1 MLKRHSKLAQLG
13 LVLLILAVIGT
24 GCSLSGGDGGG
35 KKAETQPTAPPTIT
49 PPMTRTAFPTFTPF
63 PTLTP
68 GGPIFT
74 GPTATR
80 IVLAPT
86 FTLYPTLFPTWTPP
100 VPAYPYDVRISYPVS
115 GSQVAG
121 YITIVG
127 SASHPRFLQ
136 YALEWGPD
144 PNPGNLWYPLM
155 SPRNQTVINGGL
167 GAWNTTNVN
176 DGIYQIRL
184 HVWLNDGTETF
195 AVATGVRVSNRQPT
209 AVPTLTPTP
218 KPNRPP
224 TIDPIASQEVDAG
237 AARDIS
243 VQTSDPD
250 GDAVNL
256 FVASSNVAI
265 ATVQV
270 TSPTQI
276 RVTGVTAG
284 TATITV
290 TANDNRGGLT
300 STAFIVTVKGLNQAP
315 TISPILEQ
323 KVDVGASKDVT
334 VSASDPD
341 GDTLTILAE
350 SDNVGVALATVLNT
364 STLRLTGVGEGTAN
378 ITVTA
383 SDGKGGVIKTA
394 FLVRAGKPN
403 LAPIVGTIPAQTL
416 TVGSTLDVPYIASDP
431 DGDAMNQA
439 ATSDTPAVVTAS
451 VTAPGMIRLAGVSA
465 GTATV
470 TLTLNDGVNA
480 PTITTFAVTVVAGN
494 AAPAISPLGPQT
506 MGAGESRDVPYV
518 ATDPDGD
525 ALSAA
530 VFSDNTNVVTAA
542 LGQPSLI
549 QLSAVG
555 AGTATVT
562 LTVDDGKNAPVTAS
576 FTVSVAAANLPP
588 AVETIFPQT
597 LGAGDSLDVP
607 YAAVDPESDAL
618 TATVSVDNPGVV
630 TAAIN
635 TPGTISLVGVSAGS
649 ATVTLAVTDGTNPAV
664 TMPFT
669 VTVVANA
676 PPSVAAIGP
685 QALGPN
691 EARDVPYT
699 ASDPEGDPLTATASS
714 DNPGVVVAAVNV
726 PGTITLNAVGAGAAT
741 VTLSVSD
748 GVNAAVTTSFAV
760 TVSAPNQPPSVA
772 AIGPQALGPSEVR
785 DVPYTA
791 SDPEGD
797 PLTATASSDNPGVVG
812 AAVNAPGLITL
823 NAVGAGAAT
832 VTLSVSDGVNAPVT
846 ASFAV
851 TVSAPNQPPSVAPL
865 GPQALGPNEARDVPY
880 TASDPEGDPLTAT
893 ASSDN
898 PGVVGAAVNAPG
910 LITLNAV
917 GAGAA
922 TVTLSVSDGV
932 NAPVTTSF
940 AVTVSAPNAN
950 PVIQSIPDQ
959 AVDMGASLSVPVSV
973 SDPDDDAVTLTA
985 VSDNPG
991 VATAFA
997 GGPGEV
1003 ILGGVAPGTATVL
1016 VDASD
1021 GRGGSASLSFLVTVQ
1036 GVNNVP
1042 VIQPI
1047 PDQAL
1052 SVGEQIA
1059 VAVSISDPD
1068 GDPLVTYAV
1077 AQNTGVVF
1085 SEMPDTSTINLQGLA
1100 EGVTAVDV
1108 YADDSKG
1115 GLTTATF
1122 TVTVSSPTPSFDL
1135 MAYPVVPQIS
1145 DSMAAFLSQLYG
1157 SAVTNFGTQAGVF
1170 AKVGDDAMDSP
1181 NFMAPFAVS
1190 GYDLGGFGYLQATV
1204 DFYAATAVRPA
1215 LDPAI
1220 NSFNVDSVA
1229 ASNGWGIE
1237 DLSGP
1242 APGGAPC
1249 DAVGGGTRLS
1259 CEYQVARPSIALISF
1274 SAANVTHLPAEQFR
1288 SELQTLV
1295 FDSMSSYGVIPVLA
1309 TIPAGGGY
1317 STEQLAEYNR
1327 AIVEVASESD
1337 VPLWNLW
1344 RAMQERGI
1352 SDPFSVAPQGAGNLT
1367 DAALSYGYN
1376 MRNLTALQTL
1386 QAVRQAVGIN

>member
-250 GDAVNL
+250 GDVVNL

-265 ATVQV
+265 ATVQA

-350 SDNVGVALATVLNT
+350 SDNVGVALATVLNA

-431 DGDAMNQA
+431 DDDAMNQA

-635 TPGTISLVGVSAGS
+635 TPGTISLAGVSAGS
-649 ATVTLAVTDGTNPAV
+649 ATVTLSVTDGTNPAV

-676 PPSVAAIGP
+676 
-685 QALGPN
+685 
-691 EARDVPYT
+691 
-699 ASDPEGDPLTATASS
+699 
-714 DNPGVVVAAVNV
+714 
-726 PGTITLNAVGAGAAT
+726 
-741 VTLSVSD
+741 
-748 GVNAAVTTSFAV
+748 
-760 TVSAPNQPPSVA
+760 PPSVA

-812 AAVNAPGLITL
+812 AAVNVPGTITL

-832 VTLSVSDGVNAPVT
+832 VTLSVSDGVNA
-846 ASFAV
+846 A
-851 TVSAPNQPPSVAPL
+851 
-865 GPQALGPNEARDVPY
+865 
-880 TASDPEGDPLTAT
+880 
-893 ASSDN
+893 
-898 PGVVGAAVNAPG
+898 
-910 LITLNAV
+910 
-917 GAGAA
+917 
-922 TVTLSVSDGV
+922 
-932 NAPVTTSF
+932 VTTSF

-950 PVIQSIPDQ
+950 PVIQPIPDQ

-973 SDPDDDAVTLTA
+973 SDPDDDAVALTA

>member
-1 MLKRHSKLAQLG
+1 MLKRRSKLAHLG
-13 LVLLILAVIGT
+13 LALLILVVIGT
-24 GCSLSGGDGGG
+24 GCSLSGGNGGG
-35 KKAETQPTAPPTIT
+35 KGAEKQPTAPPTIT
-49 PPMTRTAFPTFTPF
+49 PPLTRTAFPTFTPF

-68 GGPIFT
+68 GGPIVT
-74 GPTATR
+74 WPTATR

-86 FTLYPTLFPTWTPP
+86 YTYPTPFFTWTPQ
-100 VPAYPYDVRISYPVS
+100 VTAYPYDVRISYPVD

-144 PNPGNLWYPLM
+144 PNPANLWYPLM

-176 DGIYQIRL
+176 DGVYQIRL
-184 HVWLNDGTETF
+184 HVWLNDGTESF
-195 AVATGVRVSNRQPT
+195 DIATGVRVSNRQPT

-224 TIDPIASQEVDAG
+224 VIDPIASQEVNAG
-237 AARDIS
+237 ASRDIS
-243 VQTSDPD
+243 VKASDPD

-256 FVASSNVAI
+256 FAASSNTAI

-276 RVTGVTAG
+276 RATGVTAG

-341 GDTLTILAE
+341 GDALTIQAE
-350 SDNVGVALATVLNT
+350 SDNVGVALATVLSTN
-364 STLRLTGVGEGTAN
+364 TLRLTGVGVGTAN

-416 TVGSTLDVPYIASDP
+416 AVGSTLDVPYIASDP
-431 DGDAMNQA
+431 DGDAMTQMA
-439 ATSDTPAVVTAS
+439 SSDTPGVVTAS
-451 VTAPGMIRLAGVSA
+451 VTAPGTIRLTGVSTGA
-465 GTATV
+465 ATV

-480 PTITTFAVTVVAGN
+480 PTITTFPVTVVAGN
-494 AAPAISPLGPQT
+494 VAPTLGPLAPQT
-506 MGAGESRDVPYV
+506 MGAGEMRDVPYV

-525 ALSAA
+525 ALSAS

-549 QLSAVG
+549 KLSAVG

-562 LTVDDGKNAPVTAS
+562 LTVDDGKNPPVSAS

-597 LGAGDSLDVP
+597 LGAGDSLDVL
-607 YAAVDPESDAL
+607 YAAVDPEGDAL
-618 TATVSVDNPGVV
+618 TPTVSVDNPSVV
-630 TAAIN
+630 TAAISA
-635 TPGTISLVGVSAGS
+635 PGTIRLTGVSAGS
-649 ATVTLAVTDGTNPAV
+649 ATVTLSVTDGKNPPV

-676 PPSVAAIGP
+676 PPSVAPIGP
-685 QALGPN
+685 QALGPG
-691 EARDVPYT
+691 EARDVPYA

-714 DNPGVVVAAVNV
+714 DNPGVVAAAVNV
-726 PGTITLNAVGAGAAT
+726 PGAITLSAVGAGAAT

-760 TVSAPNQPPSVA
+760 TVSAPNMPPSVA
-772 AIGPQALGPSEVR
+772 PIGPQALGPGEAR
-785 DVPYTA
+785 DVPYAA

-797 PLTATASSDNPGVVG
+797 PLTATASSDNPGVVA

-832 VTLSVSDGVNAPVT
+832 VTLSVSDGANP
-846 ASFAV
+846 AV
-851 TVSAPNQPPSVAPL
+851 M
-865 GPQALGPNEARDVPY
+865 
-880 TASDPEGDPLTAT
+880 
-893 ASSDN
+893 
-898 PGVVGAAVNAPG
+898 
-910 LITLNAV
+910 
-917 GAGAA
+917 
-922 TVTLSVSDGV
+922 
-932 NAPVTTSF
+932 TSF
-940 AVTVSAPNAN
+940 AVTVSAPNAD
-950 PVIQSIPDQ
+950 PVIQPVPDQ
-959 AVDMGASLSVPVSV
+959 TVNAAASLSVLVSV
-973 SDPDDDAVTLTA
+973 SDPDGDMVTLTA
-985 VSDNPG
+985 VSDNPA

-1003 ILGGVAPGTATVL
+1003 ILSGGVPGTATIM

-1021 GRGGSASLSFLVTVQ
+1021 GRGGSASVSFLVTVQ
-1036 GVNNVP
+1036 GVNNAP

-1047 PDQAL
+1047 PDQSL

-1068 GDPLVTYAV
+1068 GDPLVVSAV
-1077 AQNTGVVF
+1077 PQNTDVVF
-1085 SEMPDTSTINLQGLA
+1085 SEMPGTDTINLQGLA

-1108 YADDSKG
+1108 YADDNKG

-1145 DSMAAFLSQLYG
+1145 DSMAVFLSQLYG
-1157 SAVTNFGTQAGVF
+1157 SAVSNFGTQAGVF

-1190 GYDLGGFGYLQATV
+1190 GYDLGGFGDLQATI

-1229 ASNGWGIE
+1229 ASDGWGID

-1259 CEYQVARPSIALISF
+1259 CEYQIARPSIALISF
-1274 SAANVTHLPAEQFR
+1274 SAVNVTYLPAEQFR

-1309 TIPAGGGY
+1309 TIPAGNGY
-1317 STEQLAEYNR
+1317 STEQLTEYNR
-1327 AIVEVASESD
+1327 AIVEVASESN

-1352 SDPFSVAPQGAGNLT
+1352 GDPFSVAPQGAGNLT

>member
-1 MLKRHSKLAQLG
+1 MFKRRSKLAQLG

-35 KKAETQPTAPPTIT
+35 QKAETQPTAPPTIT

-68 GGPIFT
+68 GGAIFT

-86 FTLYPTLFPTWTPP
+86 FTPYPTPFFTW
-100 VPAYPYDVRISYPVS
+100 VPQVTAYPYDVRISYPVS

-121 YITIVG
+121 YITIIG

-144 PNPGNLWYPLM
+144 PNPSNLWYPLM

-176 DGIYQIRL
+176 DGVYQIRL

-218 KPNRPP
+218 KPNRLP
-224 TIDPIASQEVDAG
+224 ILDPIASQEVNAG
-237 AARDIS
+237 ASRDIS
-243 VQTSDPD
+243 VKASDPD
-250 GDAVNL
+250 GDTVNL

-315 TISPILEQ
+315 AISPILEQ
-323 KVDVGASKDVT
+323 KVDVGASKDVP
-334 VSASDPD
+334 VSVSDPD
-341 GDTLTILAE
+341 GDTLTVQAE

-364 STLRLTGVGEGTAN
+364 STLRLTGVGVGTAN

-383 SDGKGGVIKTA
+383 SDGKGGEIKTA
-394 FLVRAGKPN
+394 FLVRVGKPN
-403 LAPIVGTIPAQTL
+403 LPPIVGTIPAQTL
-416 TVGSTLDVPYIASDP
+416 AVGGTLDVPYLASDP
-431 DGDAMNQA
+431 DGDAMTQTA
-439 ATSDTPAVVTAS
+439 SSDTPGVVTAS
-451 VTAPGMIRLAGVSA
+451 VTAPGIIRLAGVSA

-470 TLTLNDGVNA
+470 TLTLNDGINA
-480 PTITTFAVTVVAGN
+480 PTLTTFAVTVVAGN
-494 AAPAISPLGPQT
+494 AAPTISPLGPQT
-506 MGAGESRDVPYV
+506 MGAGETRDVPYV

-525 ALSAA
+525 ALSAS

-549 QLSAVG
+549 RLSAVG

-562 LTVDDGKNAPVTAS
+562 LTVDDGKNPPVSAS

-607 YAAVDPESDAL
+607 YTAVDPEGDTL
-618 TATVSVDNPGVV
+618 TATVSVDNPTVA
-630 TAAIN
+630 TAAIYA
-635 TPGTISLVGVSAGS
+635 PGTISLTGVSAGS
-649 ATVTLAVTDGTNPAV
+649 ATVTLSVTDGTHPAV

-669 VTVVANA
+669 ATVVANA
-676 PPSVAAIGP
+676 PPSVAPLGT
-685 QALGPN
+685 QVLGPG

-714 DNPGVVVAAVNV
+714 DNPGVVAAAVNV
-726 PGTITLNAVGAGAAT
+726 
-741 VTLSVSD
+741 
-748 GVNAAVTTSFAV
+748 
-760 TVSAPNQPPSVA
+760 
-772 AIGPQALGPSEVR
+772 
-785 DVPYTA
+785 
-791 SDPEGD
+791 
-797 PLTATASSDNPGVVG
+797 
-812 AAVNAPGLITL
+812 
-823 NAVGAGAAT
+823 
-832 VTLSVSDGVNAPVT
+832 
-846 ASFAV
+846 
-851 TVSAPNQPPSVAPL
+851 
-865 GPQALGPNEARDVPY
+865 
-880 TASDPEGDPLTAT
+880 
-893 ASSDN
+893 
-898 PGVVGAAVNAPG
+898 PG

-940 AVTVSAPNAN
+940 AVTVSQPNMPPSVAPLGTQVLGPGEARDVPYTASDPEGDPLTATASSDNPGVVAAAVNVPGVITLNAVGAGAATVTLSVSDGVNAPVTTSFAVTVSQPNAN
-950 PVIQSIPDQ
+950 PVIQPVPDQ
-959 AVDMGASLSVPVSV
+959 TVSVGASLSVPVSA
-973 SDPDDDAVTLTA
+973 SDPDGDTVTLTA

-1003 ILGGVAPGTATVL
+1003 ILGGVTPGTATIL

-1021 GRGGSASLSFLVTVQ
+1021 GRGGFASVSFLVTVQ
-1036 GVNNVP
+1036 GVNNAP

-1047 PDQAL
+1047 PDQSL
-1052 SVGEQIA
+1052 SVGETIA
-1059 VAVSISDPD
+1059 VSVSISDPD
-1068 GDPLVTYAV
+1068 GDPLVAYAV
-1077 AQNTGVVF
+1077 VQNTGVVF
-1085 SEMPDTSTINLQGLA
+1085 SEMPGTDTITLQGLA

-1108 YADDSKG
+1108 YADDNKG

-1122 TVTVSSPTPSFDL
+1122 TVTVSSAPPSFDL
-1135 MAYPVVPQIS
+1135 MAYPVVPQIP
-1145 DSMAAFLSQLYG
+1145 DSMAVFLSQLYG
-1157 SAVTNFGTQAGVF
+1157 SAVINFGTQAGVF

-1190 GYDLGGFGYLQATV
+1190 GYDLGSFGNLQATI
-1204 DFYAATAVRPA
+1204 DFYAATPVRPA
-1215 LDPAI
+1215 LDPTI

-1229 ASNGWGIE
+1229 AGDGWGIE

-1242 APGGAPC
+1242 APGGPPC

-1259 CEYQVARPSIALISF
+1259 CEYMIARPSIALISF
-1274 SAANVTHLPAEQFR
+1274 SAPNVTYLPAEQFR

-1295 FDSMSSYGVIPVLA
+1295 SESMSNYGVIPVLA
-1309 TIPAGGGY
+1309 TIPADGSH
-1317 STEQLAEYNR
+1317 STEALTEYNR

-1352 SDPFSVAPQGAGNLT
+1352 SDPFSVAPPGAGNLT

>member
-1 MLKRHSKLAQLG
+1 MLKRRSKLAHLG
-13 LVLLILAVIGT
+13 LALLILVVIGT
-24 GCSLSGGDGGG
+24 GCSLSGGNGGG
-35 KKAETQPTAPPTIT
+35 KGAEKQPTAPPTIT
-49 PPMTRTAFPTFTPF
+49 PPLTRTAFPTFTPF

-68 GGPIFT
+68 GGPIVT
-74 GPTATR
+74 WPTATR

-86 FTLYPTLFPTWTPP
+86 YTYPTPFFTWTPQ
-100 VPAYPYDVRISYPVS
+100 VTAYPYDVRISYPVD

-144 PNPGNLWYPLM
+144 PNPANLWYPLM

-176 DGIYQIRL
+176 DGVYQIRL
-184 HVWLNDGTETF
+184 HVWLNDGTESF
-195 AVATGVRVSNRQPT
+195 DIATGVRVSNRQPT

-224 TIDPIASQEVDAG
+224 VIDPIASQEVNAG
-237 AARDIS
+237 ASRDIS
-243 VQTSDPD
+243 VKASDPD

-256 FVASSNVAI
+256 FAASSNTAI

-276 RVTGVTAG
+276 RATGVTAG

-341 GDTLTILAE
+341 GDALTIQAE
-350 SDNVGVALATVLNT
+350 SDNTGVALATVLSTN
-364 STLRLTGVGEGTAN
+364 TLRLTGVGVGTAN

-416 TVGSTLDVPYIASDP
+416 AVGSTLDVPYIASDP
-431 DGDAMNQA
+431 DGDAMTQMA
-439 ATSDTPAVVTAS
+439 SSDTPGVVTAS
-451 VTAPGMIRLAGVSA
+451 VTAPGTIRLTGVSTGA
-465 GTATV
+465 ATV

-480 PTITTFAVTVVAGN
+480 PTITTFPVTVVAGN
-494 AAPAISPLGPQT
+494 VAPTLGPLAPQT
-506 MGAGESRDVPYV
+506 MGAGETRDVPYV

-525 ALSAA
+525 ALSAS

-549 QLSAVG
+549 KLSAVG

-562 LTVDDGKNAPVTAS
+562 LTVDDGKNPPVSAS

-597 LGAGDSLDVP
+597 LGAGDSLDVL
-607 YAAVDPESDAL
+607 YAAVDPEGDAL
-618 TATVSVDNPGVV
+618 TPTVSVDNPSVV
-630 TAAIN
+630 TAAISA
-635 TPGTISLVGVSAGS
+635 PGTIRLTGVSAGS
-649 ATVTLAVTDGTNPAV
+649 ATVTLSVTDGKNPPV

-676 PPSVAAIGP
+676 PPSVTPIEP
-685 QALGPN
+685 QALGPG

-699 ASDPEGDPLTATASS
+699 ASDPEGDPLTTTASSDNPSVVVAAVNVPGAITLSAVGAGAATVTLSVSDGVNPAVTTSFAVTVSAPNIPPSVAPIEPQALGPGEARDVPYAASDPEGDPLTATASS
-714 DNPGVVVAAVNV
+714 DNPGVVVAVVNV
-726 PGTITLNAVGAGAAT
+726 PGA
-741 VTLSVSD
+741 
-748 GVNAAVTTSFAV
+748 
-760 TVSAPNQPPSVA
+760 
-772 AIGPQALGPSEVR
+772 
-785 DVPYTA
+785 
-791 SDPEGD
+791 
-797 PLTATASSDNPGVVG
+797 
-812 AAVNAPGLITL
+812 
-823 NAVGAGAAT
+823 
-832 VTLSVSDGVNAPVT
+832 
-846 ASFAV
+846 
-851 TVSAPNQPPSVAPL
+851 
-865 GPQALGPNEARDVPY
+865 
-880 TASDPEGDPLTAT
+880 
-893 ASSDN
+893 
-898 PGVVGAAVNAPG
+898 
-910 LITLNAV
+910 ITLNAV

-940 AVTVSAPNAN
+940 SVTVSAPNAD
-950 PVIQSIPDQ
+950 PVIQPVPDQ
-959 AVDMGASLSVPVSV
+959 TVNAAASLSVLVSV
-973 SDPDDDAVTLTA
+973 SDPDGDMVTLTA
-985 VSDNPG
+985 VSDNPA

-1003 ILGGVAPGTATVL
+1003 ILSGGVPGTATIM

-1021 GRGGSASLSFLVTVQ
+1021 GRGGSASVSFLVTVQ
-1036 GVNNVP
+1036 GVNNAP

-1047 PDQAL
+1047 PDQSL

-1068 GDPLVTYAV
+1068 GDPLVVSAV
-1077 AQNTGVVF
+1077 PQNTDVVF
-1085 SEMPDTSTINLQGLA
+1085 SEMPGTDTINLQGLA

-1108 YADDSKG
+1108 YADDNKG

-1145 DSMAAFLSQLYG
+1145 DSMAVFLSQLYG
-1157 SAVTNFGTQAGVF
+1157 SAVSNFGTQAGVF

-1190 GYDLGGFGYLQATV
+1190 GYDLGGFGDLQAAI

-1229 ASNGWGIE
+1229 ASDGWGID

-1259 CEYQVARPSIALISF
+1259 CEYQIARPSIALISF
-1274 SAANVTHLPAEQFR
+1274 SAVNVTYLPAEQFR

-1309 TIPAGGGY
+1309 TIPAGNGY
-1317 STEQLAEYNR
+1317 SNEQLTEYNR
-1327 AIVEVASESD
+1327 AIVEVASESN

-1352 SDPFSVAPQGAGNLT
+1352 GDPFSVAPQGAGNLT

>member
-1 MLKRHSKLAQLG
+1 MFKRRSKLAQLG

-35 KKAETQPTAPPTIT
+35 KEAETQPTAPPTIT
-49 PPMTRTAFPTFTPF
+49 PPLTRTAFPTFTPF

-86 FTLYPTLFPTWTPP
+86 FTPYPTPFFTWTPQ
-100 VPAYPYDVRISYPVS
+100 VTAYPYDVRISYPVS

-176 DGIYQIRL
+176 DGVYQIRL

-224 TIDPIASQEVDAG
+224 TIDPIASQEVNAG
-237 AARDIS
+237 ASRDIS
-243 VQTSDPD
+243 VKASDPD
-250 GDAVNL
+250 GDTVNL

-270 TSPTQI
+270 TSQTQI

-341 GDTLTILAE
+341 GDPLTILAE

-394 FLVRAGKPN
+394 FLVRVGKPN

-416 TVGSTLDVPYIASDP
+416 AVGSTLDVPYIASDP
-431 DGDAMNQA
+431 DGDAMTQTA
-439 ATSDTPAVVTAS
+439 VSDTPGVTTAS
-451 VTAPGMIRLAGVSA
+451 VAAPGTIRLAGVSA

-470 TLTLNDGVNA
+470 TLTLNDGINA

-494 AAPAISPLGPQT
+494 AAPTISPLGPQT
-506 MGAGESRDVPYV
+506 MGAGETRNVPYV

-525 ALSAA
+525 ALSAS

-549 QLSAVG
+549 RLSTVG

-562 LTVDDGKNAPVTAS
+562 LTVDDGKNPPVTAS

-607 YAAVDPESDAL
+607 YTAVDPEGDTL
-618 TATVSVDNPGVV
+618 TATVSVDNPNVV
-630 TAAIN
+630 TAAISA
-635 TPGTISLVGVSAGS
+635 PGTVRLTGVSAGS
-649 ATVTLAVTDGTNPAV
+649 ATVTLSVTDGTNPAV

-676 PPSVAAIGP
+676 PPSVAPIGPQALGPNEARDVPYTTSDPEGDPLTATASSDNPGVVAAAVNAPGLITLNAVGAGAATVTLSVSDGVNAAVTTSFSVTVSAPNMPPNVAPIGP

-714 DNPGVVVAAVNV
+714 DNPGVVAAAVNV
-726 PGTITLNAVGAGAAT
+726 PGAITLNAVGAGAAT

-748 GVNAAVTTSFAV
+748 GVNPAVTTSFSV
-760 TVSAPNQPPSVA
+760 MVSAPN
-772 AIGPQALGPSEVR
+772 
-785 DVPYTA
+785 T
-791 SDPEGD
+791 
-797 PLTATASSDNPGVVG
+797 
-812 AAVNAPGLITL
+812 
-823 NAVGAGAAT
+823 
-832 VTLSVSDGVNAPVT
+832 
-846 ASFAV
+846 
-851 TVSAPNQPPSVAPL
+851 
-865 GPQALGPNEARDVPY
+865 
-880 TASDPEGDPLTAT
+880 
-893 ASSDN
+893 
-898 PGVVGAAVNAPG
+898 
-910 LITLNAV
+910 
-917 GAGAA
+917 
-922 TVTLSVSDGV
+922 
-932 NAPVTTSF
+932 
-940 AVTVSAPNAN
+940 N
-950 PVIQSIPDQ
+950 PVIQPVSDQ
-959 AVDMGASLSVPVSV
+959 TVNVGASLSVPVSA
-973 SDPDDDAVTLTA
+973 SDPDGDVVTLTA

-1003 ILGGVAPGTATVL
+1003 ILGGVAPGTATIL

-1036 GVNNVP
+1036 GVNNAP

-1047 PDQAL
+1047 PDQSL
-1052 SVGEQIA
+1052 SVGETIA

-1068 GDPLVTYAV
+1068 GDPLVVSAV

-1085 SEMPDTSTINLQGLA
+1085 SEMPGTDTITLQGLA

-1108 YADDSKG
+1108 YADDNKG

-1122 TVTVSSPTPSFDL
+1122 TVTVSSAPPSFDL
-1135 MAYPVVPQIS
+1135 MAYPVVPQIP
-1145 DSMAAFLSQLYG
+1145 DSMAAMLRQLYG

-1190 GYDLGGFGYLQATV
+1190 GYDLGGFGNLQATI
-1204 DFYAATAVRPA
+1204 DFYAATPVRPA

-1229 ASNGWGIE
+1229 ANDGWGIE

-1249 DAVGGGTRLS
+1249 DAVGAGTRLE
-1259 CEYQVARPSIALISF
+1259 CEYMISRPSIALISF
-1274 SAANVTHLPAEQFR
+1274 SAENVTYLPAEQFR

-1295 FDSMSSYGVIPVLA
+1295 FESMSGYGVIPVLA
-1309 TIPAGGGY
+1309 TIPADGNH
-1317 STEQLAEYNR
+1317 STEALAEYNR

>member
-1 MLKRHSKLAQLG
+1 MLKRRSTLARIVLAL
-13 LVLLILAVIGT
+13 LVLAVIGT
-24 GCSLSGGDGGG
+24 GCNLNGGDGGRRD
-35 KKAETQPTAPPTIT
+35 ADRQPTAPPTIT
-49 PPMTRTAFPTFTPF
+49 PPVTRTAFPTFTPF
-63 PTLTP
+63 PTMTP

-86 FTLYPTLFPTWTPP
+86 FTPFPTQVQQWTPQ
-100 VPAYPYDVRISYPVS
+100 VTAFPYDVRISYPVS

-121 YITIVG
+121 YITVVG

-167 GAWNTTNVN
+167 GAWNTTSVS
-176 DGIYQIRL
+176 DGVYQIRL

-218 KPNRPP
+218 RPNRPP
-224 TIDPIASQEVDAG
+224 TIDPIASQELNAG
-237 AARDIS
+237 TSRDIS
-243 VQTSDPD
+243 VRAVDPD
-250 GDAVNL
+250 GDVVNL
-256 FVASSNVAI
+256 FAASSNTAI
-265 ATVQV
+265 ASAQV
-270 TSPTQI
+270 IGPTQI

-300 STAFIVTVKGLNQAP
+300 STAFIVTVRGLNRAP

-323 KVDVGASKDVT
+323 TVDVGASKDVI

-341 GDTLTILAE
+341 GDTLTIEAE

-364 STLRLTGVGEGTAN
+364 STLRLTGVGVGTAN
-378 ITVTA
+378 VTVTA

-394 FLVRAGKPN
+394 FLVRVGRPN
-403 LAPIVGTIPAQTL
+403 LAPIVGTIPAQML
-416 TVGSTLDVPYIASDP
+416 AVGSTLDVPYVASDP
-431 DGDAMNQA
+431 DGDPLTQTAS
-439 ATSDTPAVVTAS
+439 SDTPGVVTAT
-451 VTAPGMIRLAGVSA
+451 VTVPGTIRLTGVAPGQ
-465 GTATV
+465 ATV

-480 PTITTFAVTVVAGN
+480 PTITTFAVTVIAGN
-494 AAPAISPLGPQT
+494 VAPTISPLAPQT
-506 MGAGESRDVPYV
+506 MGAGETRDLPYV

-525 ALSAA
+525 ALSAS
-530 VFSDNTNVVTAA
+530 VFSDNTNVVTAS

-549 QLSAVG
+549 RLTAVG

-562 LTVDDGKNAPVTAS
+562 LTVDDGRNPPVSAS
-576 FTVSVAAANLPP
+576 FTVSVTAANLPP

-597 LGAGDSLDVP
+597 LGAGDTLDVSF
-607 YAAVDPESDAL
+607 AAVDPEGDAL
-618 TATVSVDNPGVV
+618 TATVSVDNPNVV
-630 TAAIN
+630 TAAISG
-635 TPGTISLVGVSAGS
+635 PATIRLTGVGAGS
-649 ATVTLAVTDGTNPAV
+649 ATVTLSVSDGTNPPV

-669 VTVVANA
+669 VTVVANVPPTVA
-676 PPSVAAIGP
+676 PIGP
-685 QALGPN
+685 QALGPG

-714 DNPGVVVAAVNV
+714 DNPGVVIAAVNV
-726 PGTITLNAVGAGAAT
+726 SGVITLNAVGAGSAT

-748 GVNAAVTTSFAV
+748 GM
-760 TVSAPNQPPSVA
+760 
-772 AIGPQALGPSEVR
+772 
-785 DVPYTA
+785 
-791 SDPEGD
+791 
-797 PLTATASSDNPGVVG
+797 NP
-812 AAVNAPGLITL
+812 A
-823 NAVGAGAAT
+823 
-832 VTLSVSDGVNAPVT
+832 
-846 ASFAV
+846 
-851 TVSAPNQPPSVAPL
+851 
-865 GPQALGPNEARDVPY
+865 
-880 TASDPEGDPLTAT
+880 
-893 ASSDN
+893 
-898 PGVVGAAVNAPG
+898 
-910 LITLNAV
+910 
-917 GAGAA
+917 
-922 TVTLSVSDGV
+922 
-932 NAPVTTSF
+932 VTTSF

-950 PVIQSIPDQ
+950 PVIQPVPDQ
-959 AVDMGASLSVPVSV
+959 TASVGASLSVAVSA
-973 SDPDDDAVTLTA
+973 SDPDGDPVTLTA
-985 VSDNPG
+985 VSANPG

-1003 ILGGVAPGTATVL
+1003 ILGGVTPGTATIT

-1021 GRGGSASLSFLVTVQ
+1021 GRGGLASVSFTVTVQ
-1036 GVNNVP
+1036 GVNSAP

-1047 PDQAL
+1047 PNQSLA
-1052 SVGEQIA
+1052 VGEQIA
-1059 VAVSISDPD
+1059 VGLSISDPD
-1068 GDPLVTYAV
+1068 GDPLVVSAV

-1085 SEMPDTSTINLQGLA
+1085 SEMPGTGTINLQGLA

-1108 YADDSKG
+1108 YADDNRG

-1122 TVTVSSPTPSFDL
+1122 TVTVSSPAPTFDL

-1190 GYDLGGFGYLQATV
+1190 GYDLGGYGGLQATI

-1215 LDPAI
+1215 IDPAI

-1229 ASNGWGIE
+1229 AGGGWGIE

-1259 CEYQVARPSIALISF
+1259 CEYQIARPSIALISF
-1274 SAANVTHLPAEQFR
+1274 SAPNVTHLPPEQFR

-1295 FDSMSSYGVIPVLA
+1295 FESMSSYGVIPVLV

-1344 RAMQERGI
+1344 RALHERGI
-1352 SDPFSVAPQGAGNLT
+1352 GDPFSVAPQGAGNLT
-1367 DAALSYGYN
+1367 DAALGYGYN